1 MAKLRLGVIGAGS
14 WTVSSH
20 LPNLVK
26 HQDEVEFTIINRRN
40 PDLLGKI
47 QKDFGFA
54 KASTDWHD
62 VIAEKPDIVVV
73 GSPPGYHWE
82 QSKAALE
89 AGAHVMCEKPFTI
102 DPAHAWDLD
111 ETARRTGRHL
121 ILSYGWNYRPM
132 VIQAHRMMHE
142 DRGVGEIEHV
152 ALHMDSVTR
161 ELLSETGDYP
171 GASPESIPQP
181 DTWSRP
187 ETSGGGYGQAQ
198 LTHLLGVSLWLTGL
212 RGQDVFAFMS
222 APLDA
227 KVELHDAVAMKY
239 TNGAIGT
246 MSGAS
251 SHLGGANNRH
261 AVEVR
266 VVGSTGHVPPRP
278 PREHAVALSV
288 ADRRRPRPARAGRRS
303 LRLHRPDRGA
313 RRGGR
318 RPAVRQQLPR
328 RARCP
333 DGGDPR
339 CGLSQ
344 LQERVGRAGRDPL
357 IAWLPPTV
365 RFEAMGCRDDR

>member
-26 HQDEVEFTIINRRN
+26 HRDEVEFVIVNRRD
-40 PDLLGKI
+40 PELLGKI
-47 QKDFGFA
+47 QKNFGFA
-54 KASTDWHD
+54 KASTDWRD
-62 VIAEKPDIVVV
+62 VIAERPDIVVV
-73 GSPPGYHWE
+73 GSPPGHHWE
-82 QSKAALE
+82 QAKAALE

-102 DPAHAWDLD
+102 EPAHAWDLD
-111 ETARRTGRHL
+111 ATAKRTGRSL

-132 VIQAHRMMHE
+132 VIQAHRMLHE
-142 DRGVGEIEHV
+142 EGGVGEIEHV

-171 GASPESIPQP
+171 GAAPEYIPQP

-187 ETSGGGYGQAQ
+187 ATSGGGYGQAQ
-198 LTHLLGVSLWLTGL
+198 LTHLLGVSLWLTDL

-227 KVELHDAVAMKY
+227 KVELHDAVAIRY
-239 TNGAIGT
+239 TSGAIGT

-266 VVGSTGHVPPRP
+266 VVGSNGMFHLDLRENLLWRYRSPDDDVRVPLDADAGLYDCTGPI
-278 PREHAVALSV
+278 EALVA
-288 ADRRRPRPARAGRRS
+288 AGAGRPFDNNS
-303 LRLHRPDRGA
+303 PAELGA
-313 RRGGR
+313 R
-318 RPAVRQQLPR
+318 
-328 RARCP
+328 
-333 DGGDPR
+333 
-339 CGLSQ
+339 
-344 LQERVGRAGRDPL
+344 
-357 IAWLPPTV
+357 TV
-365 RFEAMGCRDDR
+365 EILDAAYRSAASGAAEHVKTLT

>member
-20 LPNLVK
+20 LPNLLR
-26 HQDEVEFTIINRRN
+26 HRDEVEFVIVNRRN
-40 PDLLGKI
+40 PELLGKI
-47 QKDFGFA
+47 QKNFGFA
-54 KASTDWHD
+54 KASTDWRD

-102 DPAHAWDLD
+102 DPDHAWDLD
-111 ETARRTGRHL
+111 ETAKRTGRSL

-132 VIQAHRMMHE
+132 VIQAHRMLHE
-142 DRGVGEIEHV
+142 DGGIGDIEHV

-161 ELLSETGDYP
+161 ELLSETGAYP
-171 GASPESIPQP
+171 QSAPEYVPQA

-227 KVELHDAVAMKY
+227 RVELHDAVSIRY
-239 TNGAIGT
+239 TNGAIG
-246 MSGAS
+246 
-251 SHLGGANNRH
+251 
-261 AVEVR
+261 
-266 VVGSTGHVPPRP
+266 
-278 PREHAVALSV
+278 
-288 ADRRRPRPARAGRRS
+288 
-303 LRLHRPDRGA
+303 
-313 RRGGR
+313 
-318 RPAVRQQLPR
+318 
-328 RARCP
+328 
-333 DGGDPR
+333 
-339 CGLSQ
+339 
-344 LQERVGRAGRDPL
+344 
-357 IAWLPPTV
+357 I
-365 RFEAMGCRDDR
+365 

>member
-1 MAKLRLGVIGAGS
+1 MAKLRLGIIGAGS

-26 HQDEVEFTIINRRN
+26 HRDEVEFTIINRRN
-40 PDLLGKI
+40 PDLLTKI
-47 QKDFGFA
+47 QKDFGFE
-54 KASTDWHD
+54 KATTDWRN

-82 QSKAALE
+82 QSKAVLE

-111 ETARRTGRHL
+111 DTARRTGKSL

-142 DRGVGEIEHV
+142 GNGVGEIEHV

-161 ELLSETGDYP
+161 ELLSETGAYP
-171 GASPESIPQP
+171 DAAPEYIPQP

-198 LTHLLGVSLWLTGL
+198 LTHLLGVSLWLSDL
-212 RGQDVFAFMS
+212 RGKDVFAFMS
-222 APLDA
+222 SPLGA
-227 KVELHDAVAMKY
+227 KVELHDAVSIRY

-266 VVGSTGHVPPRP
+266 VVGSNGMFHLDLRDNVLWRYRSPEDDVRVPLETDAGLYDCAGPI
-278 PREHAVALSV
+278 EALVA
-288 ADRRRPRPARAGRRS
+288 AGAGRPFDNNS
-303 LRLHRPDRGA
+303 PAELGA
-313 RRGGR
+313 RTVEILEAAYRSAASGSAER
-318 RPAVRQQLPR
+318 VK
-328 RARCP
+328 
-333 DGGDPR
+333 
-339 CGLSQ
+339 GLS
-344 LQERVGRAGRDPL
+344 E
-357 IAWLPPTV
+357 
-365 RFEAMGCRDDR
+365 